1 MNYSKLTEEI
11 IKQALEDMEPIQS
24 PSVME
29 LLSMAMSRDDISM
42 VEWMKVYQLN
52 TDEERLDHLKKIL
65 TDERR
70 R

>member
-11 IKQALEDMEPIQS
+11 IKQALEDMVPIQS

-29 LLSMAMSRDDISM
+29 LLSMAISRDDISM

-65 TDERR
+65 TDGKD
-70 R
+70 